1 LRRRLN
7 VLRALGVLFTGIL
20 MISSVSTPVG
30 ATGILPPDNPATNLV
45 PTPNFLS
52 SGLCHLTSRATPC
65 SNPCVRLVGPRTA
78 LRPQFPAFNGTPS
91 CTQFVL
97 RALNIAR
104 GEENLSTIVLPTNWY
119 HLRPQEQLFVIV
131 DLERTARGLPPYLG
145 LNRKLHAAAQSAAA
159 RESDPYFAQGFAAG
173 LDSEGVRGMGGT
185 LAMGY
190 TTLEADYTWMYEDGW
205 GGSSSATPNLACT
218 FAGALGCWGHRDQL
232 LGYDGTYNFGVGLH
246 CTTCEMGTGFAV
258 VNGTGSF
265 TSLIEL
271 PAGSPPPM
279 YFTWAKNVLP
289 FLSSSQATTN

>member
-1 LRRRLN
+1 
-7 VLRALGVLFTGIL
+7 
-20 MISSVSTPVG
+20 M
-30 ATGILPPDNPATNLV
+30 
-45 PTPNFLS
+45 
-52 SGLCHLTSRATPC
+52 
-65 SNPCVRLVGPRTA
+65 
-78 LRPQFPAFNGTPS
+78 
-91 CTQFVL
+91 
-97 RALNIAR
+97 
-104 GEENLSTIVLPTNWY
+104 
-119 HLRPQEQLFVIV
+119 IV

-159 RESDPYFAQGFAAG
+159 RASDPNFASGFAAG
-173 LDSEGVRGMGGT
+173 LDPEGVRGMGGT

-289 FLSSSQATTN
+289 FLAPSESTSN